1 MQIGARSRVTGVI
14 NLGGGTSRSY
24 VQQMESA
31 SEIIKTPARGHKY
44 AIQISTEQSAHGGR
58 TSPNT
63 DDESLVFGKLARGA
77 ATAYVSCD
85 PTIALPILV
94 TALSQTA
101 AKYMKGR
108 KRPNFT
114 FMGKDLTVEVP

>member
-1 MQIGARSRVTGVI
+1 
-14 NLGGGTSRSY
+14 
-24 VQQMESA
+24 MESA

-44 AIQISTEQSAHGGR
+44 AIQISTECGAHGGR

-63 DDESLVFGKLARGA
+63 DDESLVFGKLQRGA
-77 ATAYVSCD
+77 ATALVNCD

-108 KRPNFT
+108 KRPTFT
-114 FMGKDLTVEVP
+114 FAGRDMMVEVP